1 MTPASP
7 ANPRLLAAVCLALAL
22 GTLALYW
29 PITKHPFI
37 NYDDYGYIVENP
49 HVNTGLSW
57 TNVVWAF
64 EHKYAAN
71 WHPLTWI
78 SHMLDCQMFGLH
90 PAGHHFVNALF
101 HGANAVLLFLL
112 LTRTTGAL
120 WRSAFVAAFFAWH
133 PLRVESVAWAAE
145 RKDVLS
151 AFFWMLTLMAYA
163 KYVTGDRCQ
172 VTGTNSGSIVSRVSY
187 HMSPFY
193 WLALFFFACGLMSK
207 PMVVTL
213 PFVLLLLDFW
223 PLQRFTP
230 KASGVHAATLQR
242 LLAEKIPFFV
252 LGFAVS
258 AVTFWVQGSSGAF
271 WSLENLPAG
280 ARLANAVAAYLGYI
294 SKTFYPTDLAIIY
307 SHPQH
312 WPAIWVAVAALLLLV
327 WTSLIVWRAT
337 EHPYLVTGWLWFL
350 GTLVPVI
357 GLVQVGVQSM
367 ADRYTYLPGIGL
379 LIAVVWGANEWFH
392 RPRQKVWLATV
403 GSLALAGCVAG
414 TARQLSYWQSELT
427 LFGHAVE
434 VTTDNYA
441 AEVCLGEALERTGH
455 PKEAFDCYADA
466 VRLEPDYPIGQ
477 FKLGMMF
484 IAEHKP
490 ADALA
495 HLNIAAGL
503 MPHNADLQYDLG
515 VFFEQQGQPRD
526 AADHFRAALAER
538 PDFPEA
544 KRELSSLVAAHPEVR

>member
-1 MTPASP
+1 MTSASP
-7 ANPRLLAAVCLALAL
+7 ANSRLLAAVCLALAL

-29 PITKHPFI
+29 PITKHPFL

-71 WHPLTWI
+71 WHPVTWI
-78 SHMLDCQMFGLH
+78 SHMLDCQMFGLK
-90 PAGHHFVNALF
+90 PAGHHLVNALL
-101 HGANAVLLFLL
+101 HAANAVLLFLF

-120 WRSAFVAAFFAWH
+120 GRSALVAAFFAWH

-151 AFFWMLTLMAYA
+151 AFFWMLTLLAYA
-163 KYVTGDRCQ
+163 RHVTCDGWRVTGKETLSAT
-172 VTGTNSGSIVSRVSY
+172 TGSRFTFHASR
-187 HMSPFY
+187 FY
-193 WLALFFFACGLMSK
+193 WLALFCFACGLMSK

-223 PLQRFTP
+223 PLQRLNTERIP
-230 KASGVHAATLQR
+230 A
-242 LLAEKIPFFV
+242 LLIEKIPFFV

-258 AVTFWVQGSSGAF
+258 ALTFWVQGSSGAF
-271 WSLENLPAG
+271 WSLENLPPG
-280 ARLANAVAAYLGYI
+280 ARLANALAAYLGYI
-294 SKTFYPTDLAIIY
+294 SKTFCPTDLAIIY
-307 SHPQH
+307 SHPHH
-312 WPAIWVAVAALLLLV
+312 WPAIWVAGSALLLLV
-327 WTSLIVWRAT
+327 WTGLIIWRAKS
-337 EHPYLVTGWLWFL
+337 HPYLVTGWLWFL
-350 GTLVPVI
+350 GALVPVI

-379 LIAVVWGANEWFH
+379 LIAVVWGANEWSN
-392 RPRQKVWLATV
+392 RPRQKVWLAAV
-403 GSLALAGCVAG
+403 GSLALAGCVAV
-414 TARQLSYWQSELT
+414 TARQINYWQSELK

-455 PKEAFDCYADA
+455 PKEAFAYYADA
-466 VRLEPDYPIGQ
+466 VRIEPDYPIGQ
-477 FKLGMMF
+477 FKLGMMYV
-484 IAEHKP
+484 AEHKP
-490 ADALA
+490 TDALT

-503 MPHNADLQYDLG
+503 MPHDADLQYDLG
-515 VFFEQQGQPRD
+515 VFFAQQGQPKE
-526 AADHFRAALAER
+526 AAEHFNAALAER

-544 KRELSSLVAAHPEVR
+544 KRELSTLLAAHPEVRSP